1 MRITVLGLCTA
12 MGVVMA
18 MSASGQA
25 VADFEK
31 DKPGAPPAGFTT
43 ALTGTGRPGV
53 WTVVEDK
60 TAPSGRAVLA
70 QTDADATSYRFPLCV
85 YDGTTAKDADISV
98 KFKAISGAKDQG
110 AGIVWR
116 YRDKDNYY
124 IVRANA
130 LEGNVVLYKMES
142 GKRTD
147 LPVKGEGRTYGKK
160 APVPSGVWSTLAVK
174 VKGSLFEVLL
184 NGTKL
189 YEVEDTT
196 FPDAGKI
203 GLWTKADSVIHFDDL
218 TIVSR

>member
-1 MRITVLGLCTA
+1 MKTTVLGVCTA
-12 MGVVMA
+12 VGISMTT
-18 MSASGQA
+18 SASGQTA
-25 VADFEK
+25 MDFEK
-31 DKPGAPPAGFTT
+31 DKPGAAPAGFTT
-43 ALTGTGRPGV
+43 ALTGSGRPGV

-60 TAPSGRAVLA
+60 TAASGRLVLA

-85 YDGTTAKDADISV
+85 YDGTTAKDAEITV
-98 KFKAISGAKDQG
+98 KFKAISGARDQG

-160 APVPSGVWSTLAVK
+160 APVPSGAWNTLGVK

-189 YEVEDTT
+189 YEVEDAT
-196 FPDAGKI
+196 FPDAGKV